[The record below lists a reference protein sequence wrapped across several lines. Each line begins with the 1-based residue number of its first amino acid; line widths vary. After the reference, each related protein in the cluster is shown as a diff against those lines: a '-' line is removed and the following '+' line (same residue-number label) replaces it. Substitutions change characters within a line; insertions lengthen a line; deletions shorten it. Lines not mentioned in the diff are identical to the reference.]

1 MRFAPG
7 LKSVLARVWHRLDL
21 LDLFVRIHQRNT
33 MVGVD
38 YFWVVGIHTIY
49 IGIVN
54 GGAIRNK
61 IGSTLAARI
70 KRSLALHK

>member
-21 LDLFVRIHQRNT
+21 FVRIRQRNT

-38 YFWVVGIHTIY
+38 HFWVVGIHTIY

-54 GGAIRNK
+54 GG
-61 IGSTLAARI
+61 G
-70 KRSLALHK
+70 HQE